1 MKKIGDKYNDSFR
14 KRDTGFKWERH
25 GKLWLQTEKEN
36 LEYYFRQGRTL
47 EEMCNLLQR
56 PAEGVLNQLLKRRLL
71 KHKVPGWSYDYVYA
85 VDVPETEM
93 EGALRYLY
101 SQNSKISFFRE
112 TEFRKS
118 PPTPFPTT
126 YIDDTGEPIMNNIE
140 TKTFIRGAEAS
151 SMSDSDIFRLIA
163 KLEGEVDTLGKIKVK
178 SVKVAKAI
186 ADLNEDVQ
194 KLVEYLDSR
203 P

>member
-1 MKKIGDKYNDSFR
+1 MKKIGDKYDDSFR
-14 KRDTGFKWERH
+14 KRNTGFKWERH

-47 EEMCNLLQR
+47 EELCNLMQR

-71 KHKVPGWSYDYVYA
+71 KHKVPGWNYDYVYA
-85 VDVPETEM
+85 VDVPETAM
-93 EGALRYLY
+93 EVALPHCHT
-101 SQNSKISFFRE
+101 QNSKISFFRE
-112 TEFRKS
+112 TEFGWT
-118 PPTPFPTT
+118 PTPFHTT
-126 YIDDTGEPIMNNIE
+126 SIDDTGEPIMNNIE

-163 KLEGEVDTLGKIKVK
+163 KLEGEAEVLGKIKVK

-186 ADLNEDVQ
+186 TDLNEDVQ